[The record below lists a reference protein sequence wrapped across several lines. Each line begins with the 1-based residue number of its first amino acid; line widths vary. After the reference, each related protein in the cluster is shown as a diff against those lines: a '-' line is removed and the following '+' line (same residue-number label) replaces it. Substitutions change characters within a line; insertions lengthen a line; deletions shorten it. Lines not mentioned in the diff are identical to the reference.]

1 MAKEAPNDA
10 TLAARARYSQA
21 LQRMNELSN
30 NPALEDDYKAARCR
44 RCQSRNGAEGDFL
57 MTDQTTTPTDPFS
70 MTAEQADA
78 QLNAMRLSSD
88 AAATLDVAATPQ
100 NAAEKLAALW
110 NDPAWRNRF
119 EAGSSQARQEWEA
132 LLDLRRQNITTKD
145 IAEGGPGLAAPLFET
160 VGPGELSTQNKISA
174 AASLREAGIP
184 PAGVVHI
191 IDSLQPG
198 EKSHFTRA
206 DVEWARANRDRL
218 MQTQEWVDRLL
229 KGDGQARHQLV
240 ALTAILTAG
249 AAE

>member
-1 MAKEAPNDA
+1 M
-10 TLAARARYSQA
+10 S
-21 LQRMNELSN
+21 
-30 NPALEDDYKAARCR
+30 DDV
-44 RCQSRNGAEGDFL
+44 
-57 MTDQTTTPTDPFS
+57 FS
-70 MTAEQADA
+70 MTPEQADA
-78 QLNAMRLSSD
+78 QLTAMTIAQNNTGIVD
-88 AAATLDVAATPQ
+88 TAKTPEE
-100 NAAEKLAALW
+100 AGRKLEQLW
-110 NDPAWRNRF
+110 NDPAWRGRF
-119 EAGSSQARQEWEA
+119 EGGSSQARQEWEA

-160 VGPGELSTQNKISA
+160 VGPGELATQHKISA
-174 AASLREAGIP
+174 AASLREIGVP
-184 PAGVVHI
+184 PAGIVHI